1 MAKPSEE
8 WLVVFH
14 KEFKAE
20 IEKRLADNKRVHLV
34 HWGEHQATNDYAAV
48 PNVILAGTLFY
59 RPSYYEAL
67 TRLVVDRRPV
77 QGGIDPAMEKDVT
90 IGEHVISS
98 FKRSAAAVF
107 ESVKAIGAL
116 PATPTSSPPPGI
128 GGVTRSSRGWPSPT

>member
-67 TRLVVDRRPV
+67 ARLVADRRPV
-77 QGGIDPAMEKDVT
+77 QGASIPRW
-90 IGEHVISS
+90 
-98 FKRSAAAVF
+98 KR
-107 ESVKAIGAL
+107 
-116 PATPTSSPPPGI
+116 T
-128 GGVTRSSRGWPSPT
+128 